1 VAIPVKHHNNEL
13 ELAIDRG
20 EIRAGRRSEP
30 ISEIEIEVKD
40 GTPVEVV
47 RLARRIATETQAG
60 PKTKA
65 GRGYALRAG
74 EEHLPAFGNEIIL
87 RPP

>member
-1 VAIPVKHHNNEL
+1 MQSIAAKSERADEANQSVKQ
-13 ELAIDRG
+13 
-20 EIRAGRRSEP
+20 
-30 ISEIEIEVKD
+30 VKD

-47 RLARRIATETQAG
+47 RLARRIATETQAAYG

-65 GRGYALRAG
+65 ERGYALRAG

>member
-1 VAIPVKHHNNEL
+1 L

-47 RLARRIATETQAG
+47 RLARRIATETQAAYG